1 MSTFDAIP
9 SKNEM
14 IILGD
19 FNKTWLDKSSG
30 KDKKFNLTQIIKE
43 PTRIT
48 PKSQSLL
55 DWILVTHPERSV
67 EAGILSDCLSDHSV
81 IYCVWKIKIPK
92 APPKL
97 VKIRQHKKMNID
109 LFIND
114 LISINW
120 DRYQL
125 IPTAQDA
132 WDFLYSE

>member
-1 MSTFDAIP
+1 
-9 SKNEM
+9 M

-97 VKIRQHKKMNID
+97 VKIRQLKKMNID
-109 LFIND
+109 L
-114 LISINW
+114 
-120 DRYQL
+120 
-125 IPTAQDA
+125 
-132 WDFLYSE
+132 YSMI